1 MIPSEPITNGQGTEP
16 VQTLGQCF
24 LRAEGLHSRR
34 MVLWWETAGTPHEMP
49 AWRFYRQ
56 VIRLALFMRERLG
69 LIANDRVLVASPL
82 RAERVIAEWATV
94 ILGGLA
100 IGLDGEAAEGVSF
113 SGAETP
119 TKVAFV
125 AGAPEAAR
133 WLRAMRGH
141 TGSTIALDPGALPPQ
156 AHSWNEALDLGGTL
170 DTAERAEALRSRAR
184 VLPPAAPA
192 LGYVDPEG
200 GKTELL
206 THADMVGRLRQFW
219 ARVPARDGDVAYVFR
234 DGHSTPW
241 CLPLW
246 AFVADGRTCTAL
258 GTPGRESEELEALRP
273 QLIVGSPELG
283 RGAGPTSSAKAP
295 KGRVLEGPI
304 PILQRLWD
312 RFAPGRGET
321 TRDSVRAILTFD
333 GQRIEDG

>member
-113 SGAETP
+113 SRAGDSDQGCLRGRRTRGRSVAASDARAHRLHHRPRSRRPSAAGSLLERGAGSRRNSGHRR
-119 TKVAFV
+119 ASG
-125 AGAPEAAR
+125 GAPFPRSSPAAGSAR
-133 WLRAMRGH
+133 SRIRGPR
-141 TGSTIALDPGALPPQ
+141 GGKDRALDPRRHG
-156 AHSWNEALDLGGTL
+156 
-170 DTAERAEALRSRAR
+170 RA
-184 VLPPAAPA
+184 
-192 LGYVDPEG
+192 
-200 GKTELL
+200 
-206 THADMVGRLRQFW
+206 
-219 ARVPARDGDVAYVFR
+219 
-234 DGHSTPW
+234 
-241 CLPLW
+241 
-246 AFVADGRTCTAL
+246 
-258 GTPGRESEELEALRP
+258 
-273 QLIVGSPELG
+273 
-283 RGAGPTSSAKAP
+283 SA
-295 KGRVLEGPI
+295 
-304 PILQRLWD
+304 
-312 RFAPGRGET
+312 
-321 TRDSVRAILTFD
+321 AIL
-333 GQRIEDG
+333 GARSGARR